1 MLKELCLD
9 HFQVM
14 LTDAEMEKDPEKILT
29 MIQRMQGFL
38 DGLFWSNVIDSD
50 EFMELN
56 RKITSIYFK

>member
-14 LTDAEMEKDPEKILT
+14 LTDAESEKDQEKLLT
-29 MIQRMQGFL
+29 MIPRIQGFI

>member
-14 LTDAEMEKDPEKILT
+14 LTDAEKENDPDKIIT
-29 MIQRMQGFL
+29 MIPRIQGFI
-38 DGLFWSNVIDSD
+38 DGLYWSNVIDSD

>member
-9 HFQVM
+9 HFQM
-14 LTDAEMEKDPEKILT
+14 MFSHLESQKDPEKRLT
-29 MIQRMQGFL
+29 MIPRIQGFI
-38 DGLFWSNVIDSD
+38 DGLYWSNVIDSD